1 MQYTISSALSLISHI
16 HSQAAEFLEK
26 SLSKKGLESLASSHG
41 FILFCLSKRPMLMGE
56 LSEIINRDKS
66 TTTALVKKL
75 ENLGFV
81 QVEKSKEDSR
91 KKIIALTEKGEKYN
105 EVTAEISSELM
116 KKAFKNFN
124 EDEKQNLLNGLLKLS
139 ENLN

>member
-1 MQYTISSALSLISHI
+1 M
-16 HSQAAEFLEK
+16 K
-26 SLSKKGLESLASSHG
+26 
-41 FILFCLSKRPMLMGE
+41 MGE
-56 LSEIINRDKS
+56 LSEVINRNKS

-116 KKAFKNFN
+116 KKAFKNFS
-124 EDEKQNLLNGLLKLS
+124 EDEKQNLLNELLKLS